1 MGSNNVSF
9 LEVGIFVIVVV
20 LIITYFANQTVDV
33 ALVKSDIDG
42 RSYLVR
48 NLPDRQKAADMLAR
62 LNKVMIALVKHM
74 QTKYGDNKDVRR
86 LVRNFNPDN
95 VSESSA
101 SDAYTSYTT
110 GKGEKLV
117 FCLRAKDAKQ
127 TLLDLNLV
135 VYVAIHELGHLM
147 TKEIGHTPTF
157 WANNKLLLNE
167 AIALGLYH
175 KIDFDKAPAD
185 YCGLKITTSIV

>member
-101 SDAYTSYTT
+101 SDAYTS
-110 GKGEKLV
+110 
-117 FCLRAKDAKQ
+117 
-127 TLLDLNLV
+127 
-135 VYVAIHELGHLM
+135 
-147 TKEIGHTPTF
+147 
-157 WANNKLLLNE
+157 
-167 AIALGLYH
+167 
-175 KIDFDKAPAD
+175 
-185 YCGLKITTSIV
+185 